1 MSTVS
6 SLDSRVEELLSLNVK
21 PAHCPSIRRELFRYL
36 ALVAAS
42 SSSSSS
48 SSASSSIPNMY
59 SPSPE
64 IDKAWHSLLLD
75 PELYYDVCSQ
85 VRNVHNKEKQQPRDR
100 SVLIGHNPKG
110 ALDPRS
116 EKRKRYESTLK
127 AYKDRYIED
136 APSQWWPK
144 DYAEVEDNDESRK
157 RARKEKEEDEEEG
170 DGLKKS
176 NEKTPT
182 VGNDE
187 TPPVK
192 DKITITLKSHDFKD
206 TIFIVSS
213 GTRMASIFEAY
224 ANKKGFYLGEYK
236 FTFED
241 GECCDID
248 FQTVAERGISDGDT
262 IFVEKEER
270 CGC

>member
-36 ALVAAS
+36 ALVAA
-42 SSSSSS
+42 SSS

-116 EKRKRYESTLK
+116 EKRKRYESTLE

-144 DYAEVEDNDESRK
+144 DYAEADNDESRK
-157 RARKEKEEDEEEG
+157 RARKEKEEEEEG
-170 DGLKKS
+170 DGLKRS
-176 NEKTPT
+176 NEKTHT

-187 TPPVK
+187 TPPVQG
-192 DKITITLKSHDFKD
+192 KINITLISQNFEE
-206 TIFIVSS
+206 TIYVVSS
-213 GTRMASIFEAY
+213 RTRMASIFQAY
-224 ANKKGFYLGEYK
+224 AKKKGCRPEEYR
-236 FTFED
+236 FMLNGIRCNDSE
-241 GECCDID
+241 
-248 FQTVAERGISDGDT
+248 TVAEQDISDSDT
-262 IFVEKEER
+262 IFVCKHES
-270 CGC
+270 GC